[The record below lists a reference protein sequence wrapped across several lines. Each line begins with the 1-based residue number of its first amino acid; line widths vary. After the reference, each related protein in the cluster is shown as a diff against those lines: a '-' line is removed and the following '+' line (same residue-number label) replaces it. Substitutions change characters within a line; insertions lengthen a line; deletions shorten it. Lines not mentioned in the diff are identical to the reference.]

1 MAKKI
6 LLVVAVALLVLP
18 ALAEAQGN
26 WIFRVRGINVSPND
40 SSSEILDTGTHITV
54 ASRSS
59 FEIDVT
65 YMFSEHVGLE
75 VIAATTRHDLA
86 TSGGALGGANAGSV
100 KVLPPTI
107 TLQYH
112 FGGGSIRPYAGIGL
126 NFTYFY
132 SYDLS
137 DDLADLGI
145 TDVGFSN
152 SFGLAGDIGLDF
164 GLGDNWL
171 VNLDVKYI
179 MISTD
184 ARLKVGSDTLDTVKV
199 DINPWVFGVG
209 IGYRF

>member
-86 TSGGALGGANAGSV
+86 TSGGALGG
-100 KVLPPTI
+100 
-107 TLQYH
+107 
-112 FGGGSIRPYAGIGL
+112 R
-126 NFTYFY
+126 
-132 SYDLS
+132 
-137 DDLADLGI
+137 
-145 TDVGFSN
+145 SN
-152 SFGLAGDIGLDF
+152 PVPVQEPKHALR
-164 GLGDNWL
+164 GLG
-171 VNLDVKYI
+171 
-179 MISTD
+179 
-184 ARLKVGSDTLDTVKV
+184 ARGEGGADPGRWRGGVRRLIQIRDR
-199 DINPWVFGVG
+199 PWGPN
-209 IGYRF
+209 